1 MRSISRDDADLT
13 TQARIRDAA
22 VDLFGRAGF
31 AHVTVRQIAAAAGV
45 SPGLVIHHFVSK
57 DGLREACDTHV
68 RQVFTTAITEL
79 EQHGP
84 ATAMAQLSH
93 VEQYL
98 PAVRYGTRALK
109 DGGPLA
115 ATLFGRLVDDTQAWL
130 RATVASGQVLPS
142 EDEHARATLL
152 VCVSLGIQLLSD
164 YIAPGVA
171 PDERDAFLVTSLAGA
186 AVELYT
192 HGLFAGTEF
201 LDAFR
206 QQQTRAEDD
215 ATPEGSVT
223 LGGDVPGRRRTDDTP
238 RTKGGKRVKNLADT
252 VMKGGQA

>member
-1 MRSISRDDADLT
+1 MRRDDADLT

-45 SPGLVIHHFVSK
+45 SAGLVIHHFGSK
-57 DGLREACDTHV
+57 EQLRRACDDYV
-68 RQVFTTAITEL
+68 RGVFTTAITEL
-79 EQHGP
+79 EHQGP
-84 ATAMAQLSH
+84 ASAMTQLSH

-98 PAVRYGTRALK
+98 PAVRYGTRSLK

-115 ATLFGRLVDDTQAWL
+115 ATLFGRLVDDTQSWL
-130 RATVASGQVLPS
+130 RFTVASGQVLPS

-164 YIAPGVA
+164 YIAPEIP

-192 HGLFAGTEF
+192 YGLFSGTEF

-206 QQQTRAEDD
+206 KQRSPA
-215 ATPEGSVT
+215 
-223 LGGDVPGRRRTDDTP
+223 GGTEETAANAGTDTD
-238 RTKGGKRVKNLADT
+238 TKGGTA
-252 VMKGGQA
+252 